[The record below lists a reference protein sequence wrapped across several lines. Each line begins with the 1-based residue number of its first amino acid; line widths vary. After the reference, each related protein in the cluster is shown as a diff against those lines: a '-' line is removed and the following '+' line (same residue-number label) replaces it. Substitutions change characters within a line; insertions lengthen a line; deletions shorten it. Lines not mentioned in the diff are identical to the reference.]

1 MAGIQGK
8 RSPPDLGLQARGDTL
23 LTSAAEGDSEL
34 AQLRQAY
41 LPETVLAYVSTLHF
55 AGTCLSRDYLLE
67 CMELASV
74 VADKN
79 SDIATCFVEGRR
91 MTELVEALAL
101 CSKALAVVTADKKPA
116 GSSSKKLREAGWS
129 RDLWSVRPEAA
140 RR

>member
-1 MAGIQGK
+1 MFT
-8 RSPPDLGLQARGDTL
+8 SPRLGSENARNN
-23 LTSAAEGDSEL
+23 LTHSADGDSDL
-34 AQLRQAY
+34 VQLRQAY

-79 SDIATCFVEGRR
+79 SDIATCFVEERR
-91 MTELVEALAL
+91 MKELVEAFAL
-101 CSKALAVVTADKKPA
+101 CSKALAVVSADKKPA
-116 GSSSKKLREAGWS
+116 VSSNKKLRESGWS
-129 RDLWSVRPEAA
+129 RDLWSVKPTTA